1 MFNNHEH
8 NSKYVPHFK
17 WFVLQNFPFIE
28 ADFDAITNYELY
40 CKIVEYLNKVITAN
54 NEIGNQVESLSVA
67 FTNLTN
73 YVDNYFENL
82 DIQSEINNKLDEMAE
97 SGELTEIISEY
108 LNVFSIIGF
117 NTVSDMGGATNAIEG
132 SFFRTY
138 GKLTYNDGKGAFYK
152 VRTILNTDVI
162 DGDELVALTNFSTL
176 VAEKMPDY
184 NINTINS
191 NINTI
196 NSNIDTINGKITTI
210 EGKLNPIN
218 FYSTSNLVVFGDS
231 FTDPD
236 NTNSVNGAWVNR
248 VASATGMTAFNFAKG
263 AASFMRVSNSIRM
276 QVNRAV
282 SEMTATEKLNT
293 KIAII
298 YAPDTD
304 IIEEINETDYLTEVD
319 DLITIINTT
328 FPRAKI
334 IFAGFTWRVNK
345 LYPSYNMKMDRLLHN
360 IRRNSSKFPLVILEN
375 CRYWLL
381 GQTQYYQN
389 EYHPDVNGY
398 YVIASYFLD
407 AIYGGGEK
415 DVMRTYQQNTSN
427 LDDVISQNARCLIT
441 TRNGIAT
448 IDFYARFSVNKSNAT
463 DWLSYIPKEIIP
475 SQDVVVPLLK
485 YSPSEIIGAVDLNR
499 GNSGRMDI
507 HINSLS
513 ANTYMFMTPLT
524 IPCEA
529 DFDYN

>member
-1 MFNNHEH
+1 MDFNYNRLP
-8 NSKYVPHFK
+8 YFK

-40 CKIVEYLNKVITAN
+40 CKIVEYLNKVIERE
-54 NEIGNQVESLSVA
+54 NELGNQVESLTTA
-67 FTNLTN
+67 FNNLTN

-82 DIQSEINNKLDEMAE
+82 DIQDEINNKLDDMAE
-97 SGELTEIISEY
+97 SGELAEIISEY
-108 LNVFSIIGF
+108 LNSNAIIAF
-117 NTVSDMGGATNAIEG
+117 NTVSDMEDATNAIEG
-132 SFFRTY
+132 SFFRIY
-138 GKLTYNDGKGAFYK
+138 GKTTYNDGKGAFYK
-152 VRTILNTDVI
+152 VRTLINTDVV
-162 DGDELVALTNFSTL
+162 DGDNLVALTNFPTL

-184 NINTINS
+184 YINTINGNINTING
-191 NINTI
+191 N
-196 NSNIDTINGKITTI
+196 ITTLGNRI
-210 EGKLNPIN
+210 TNVENKINPIN
-218 FYSTSNLVVFGDS
+218 FYSQSNFVIFGDS

-248 VASATGMTAFNFAKG
+248 VASATGLNAFNFAKG
-263 AASFMRVSNSIRM
+263 AASFMRVANSIRM

-282 SEMTATEKLNT
+282 NEMTSTEKLNT
-293 KIAII
+293 KIVII

-319 DLITIINTT
+319 DLLTIINTT

-407 AIYGGGEK
+407 AIYGG
-415 DVMRTYQQNTSN
+415 R
-427 LDDVISQNARCLIT
+427 
-441 TRNGIAT
+441 
-448 IDFYARFSVNKSNAT
+448 
-463 DWLSYIPKEIIP
+463 
-475 SQDVVVPLLK
+475 
-485 YSPSEIIGAVDLNR
+485 
-499 GNSGRMDI
+499 
-507 HINSLS
+507 
-513 ANTYMFMTPLT
+513 
-524 IPCEA
+524 
-529 DFDYN
+529 